1 MHLGCVSYHDNV
13 SIEHGSET
21 TVTPQGR
28 VTIPAQLRREAGIEV
43 GDTVIVHVED
53 GRVVVETRG
62 QLAARTRRD
71 VASAGRGGSAV
82 DELIA
87 ERRAETAREQAG

>member
-1 MHLGCVSYHDNV
+1 M
-13 SIEHGSET
+13 
-21 TVTPQGR
+21 TPQGR

-53 GRVVVETRG
+53 GRVVVETRD

-71 VASAGRGGSAV
+71 VAGAGGSGPVV
-82 DELIA
+82 DELLA
-87 ERRAETAREQAG
+87 QRRADRAREQQE

>member
-1 MHLGCVSYHDNV
+1 VSL
-13 SIEHGSET
+13 EGSET

-43 GDTVIVHVED
+43 GDTVVVHVED
-53 GRVVVETRG
+53 GRVVVETRA

-71 VASAGRGGSAV
+71 VARAAAGGSPV

-87 ERRAETAREQAG
+87 ERRAEAAREQAG

>member
-1 MHLGCVSYHDNV
+1 VSADAA
-13 SIEHGSET
+13 SET

-28 VTIPAQLRREAGIEV
+28 VTIPAALRREAGIEV

-53 GRVVVETRG
+53 GRVVVETRD

-71 VASAGRGGSAV
+71 VARAGVGGSVV
-82 DELIA
+82 DELLA
-87 ERRAETAREQAG
+87 ERRADAARDQAG

>member
-1 MHLGCVSYHDNV
+1 MSA
-13 SIEHGSET
+13 EAASET

-28 VTIPAQLRREAGIEV
+28 VTIPAALRRQAGIEV

-53 GRVVVETRG
+53 GRVVVETRD

-71 VASAGRGGSAV
+71 VAAAGVRGSVV
-82 DELIA
+82 DELLA
-87 ERRAETAREQAG
+87 ERRADAARDRTG

>member
-1 MHLGCVSYHDNV
+1 MSADAA
-13 SIEHGSET
+13 SET

-28 VTIPAQLRREAGIEV
+28 VTIPAALRRQAGIEV

-53 GRVVVETRG
+53 GRVVVETRD

-71 VASAGRGGSAV
+71 VAAAGVRGSV
-82 DELIA
+82 VEELLA
-87 ERRAETAREQAG
+87 ERRADAAQDRAG

>member
-1 MHLGCVSYHDNV
+1 MSADAA
-13 SIEHGSET
+13 SET

-28 VTIPAQLRREAGIEV
+28 VTIPAALRRQAGIEV

-53 GRVVVETRG
+53 GRVVVETRD

-71 VASAGRGGSAV
+71 VAAAGVRGSVV
-82 DELIA
+82 DELLA
-87 ERRAETAREQAG
+87 ERRADSARDRAG

>member
-1 MHLGCVSYHDNV
+1 M
-13 SIEHGSET
+13 
-21 TVTPQGR
+21 
-28 VTIPAQLRREAGIEV
+28 TIPAQLRREAGIEV

-53 GRVVVETRG
+53 GRVVVETRA

-71 VASAGRGGSAV
+71 VARAGSGAGSAV

-87 ERRAETAREQAG
+87 ERRDEAAREQAG

>member
-1 MHLGCVSYHDNV
+1 M
-13 SIEHGSET
+13 
-21 TVTPQGR
+21 TPQGR

-53 GRVVVETRG
+53 GRVVVETRA

-71 VASAGRGGSAV
+71 VARAAAPGSVV
-82 DELIA
+82 DELLA
-87 ERRAETAREQAG
+87 DRRAEADREQSG

>member
-1 MHLGCVSYHDNV
+1 M
-13 SIEHGSET
+13 SET

-53 GRVVVETRG
+53 GRVVVETRA

-71 VASAGRGGSAV
+71 VAPAGSSVV

-87 ERRAETAREQAG
+87 ERRAEAAREQAG

>member
-1 MHLGCVSYHDNV
+1 VSH
-13 SIEHGSET
+13 EASET

-43 GDTVIVHVED
+43 GDTVVVHVED
-53 GRVVVETRG
+53 GRVVVETRA

-71 VASAGRGGSAV
+71 VARVGSAASVV
-82 DELIA
+82 DELLA
-87 ERRAETAREQAG
+87 DRRAEAARERAE

>member
-1 MHLGCVSYHDNV
+1 MSADAA
-13 SIEHGSET
+13 SET

-28 VTIPAQLRREAGIEV
+28 VTIPAALRRQAGIEV

-53 GRVVVETRG
+53 GRVVVETRD

-71 VASAGRGGSAV
+71 VAAAGVRGSV
-82 DELIA
+82 VEELLA
-87 ERRAETAREQAG
+87 ERRADAARDRAG

>member
-1 MHLGCVSYHDNV
+1 M
-13 SIEHGSET
+13 
-21 TVTPQGR
+21 TPQGR

-53 GRVVVETRG
+53 GRVVVETRD

-71 VASAGRGGSAV
+71 VVRAGGSGSVV
-82 DELIA
+82 DELLA
-87 ERRAETAREQAG
+87 DRRTDLEREQQE

>member
-1 MHLGCVSYHDNV
+1 MSTEAAG
-13 SIEHGSET
+13 ET

-28 VTIPAQLRREAGIEV
+28 VTIPAALRRQAGIEV

-53 GRVVVETRG
+53 GRVVVETRD

-71 VASAGRGGSAV
+71 VAAAGVRGSVV
-82 DELIA
+82 DELLA
-87 ERRAETAREQAG
+87 ERRADAARDRTG

>member
-1 MHLGCVSYHDNV
+1 MSAEPV
-13 SIEHGSET
+13 SET

-28 VTIPAQLRREAGIEV
+28 VTIPAALRRQAGIEV

-53 GRVVVETRG
+53 GRVVVETRD

-71 VASAGRGGSAV
+71 VAAAGVRGSVV
-82 DELIA
+82 DELLA
-87 ERRAETAREQAG
+87 ERRADAARDRAG

>member
-1 MHLGCVSYHDNV
+1 MSSETTG
-13 SIEHGSET
+13 ET

-53 GRVVVETRG
+53 GRVVVETRD

-71 VASAGRGGSAV
+71 VARTGGAGSV
-82 DELIA
+82 VEELLA
-87 ERRAETAREQAG
+87 ERRADLEREQQE